1 MSERTWEFESPRGH
15 PNLFDTSG
23 PDVTIELAI
32 NPAPRRPCRDA
43 LAVVGADLSARHRLD
58 ESLRGIPRRSSFL
71 TTGRSPVR
79 SERRDR
85 SALCARFVGGTV
97 RTEPSTRF
105 RRRARRMA
113 ATPPLAW
120 SA

>member
-23 PDVTIELAI
+23 PDVRIELAT

-43 LAVVGADLSARHRLD
+43 LAVVGADLSARHRLA

-71 TTGRSPVR
+71 ATGRFPVR

-85 SALCARFVGGTV
+85 SARCARALGETV
-97 RTEPSTRF
+97 LAEPSTPF
-105 RRRARRMA
+105 RLRARRLVA
-113 ATPPLAW
+113 GPPLACG
-120 SA
+120 A